1 MASAQRNKGAD
12 ATPQREEKRTDATP
26 STKRRKTDGT
36 ETTVRMNRDTPTTPT
51 NEETFN
57 GRRHNNKYVLL

>member
-26 STKRRKTDGT
+26 QREEKRT
-36 ETTVRMNRDTPTTPT
+36 E
-51 NEETFN
+51 
-57 GRRHNNKYVLL
+57 RRRRYE

>member
-26 STKRRKTDGT
+26 QREENGRNGDDGT
-36 ETTVRMNRDTPTTPT
+36 
-51 NEETFN
+51 NES
-57 GRRHNNKYVLL
+57 